1 MVTHSLALMRKLP
14 KRGFAM
20 HSLRTLSPYEHREL
34 RHRTGREF
42 ATSNSPLK
50 RRDCER
56 VRQVIVL
63 DENVS
68 LALASALR
76 EAGHGVIAL
85 AETAGRGM
93 TDTEVWELARARRA
107 ILITRD
113 HGFTNPVRFRAQEV
127 EAVIYVRRGN
137 LRSEEE
143 VVLVMGFL
151 AAHELDEYKG
161 RLVTLW
167 PGGTRIR

>member
-1 MVTHSLALMRKLP
+1 MV
-14 KRGFAM
+14 
-20 HSLRTLSPYEHREL
+20 
-34 RHRTGREF
+34 
-42 ATSNSPLK
+42 
-50 RRDCER
+50 
-56 VRQVIVL
+56 IIL

-68 LALASALR
+68 LALAGALR
-76 EAGHGVIAL
+76 QAGHEVIAIGES
-85 AETAGRGM
+85 AERGM
-93 TDTEVWELARARRA
+93 ADDELWELAKAWRA

-127 EAVIYVRRGN
+127 EAVIYLRRGN

-143 VVLVMGFL
+143 IALVMGFL

-167 PGGTRIR
+167 PGGVRIR